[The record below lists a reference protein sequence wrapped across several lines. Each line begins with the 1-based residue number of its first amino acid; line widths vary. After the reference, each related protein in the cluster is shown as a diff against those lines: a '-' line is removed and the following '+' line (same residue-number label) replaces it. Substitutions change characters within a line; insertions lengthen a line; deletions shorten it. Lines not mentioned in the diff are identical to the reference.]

1 MPALVAGI
9 SLMEALRET
18 HGMAGTSPAMT
29 KEMSRFAASGMTKQ
43 HLRRLRHR
51 GFYALTKSN
60 GEIS

>member
-1 MPALVAGI
+1 
-9 SLMEALRET
+9 MEALRET